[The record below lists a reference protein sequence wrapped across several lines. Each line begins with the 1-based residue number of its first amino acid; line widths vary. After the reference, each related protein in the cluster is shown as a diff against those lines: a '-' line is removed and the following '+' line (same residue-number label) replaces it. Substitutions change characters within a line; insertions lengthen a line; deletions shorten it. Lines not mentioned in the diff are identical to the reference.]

1 MTERVVLVVGK
12 GGVGKTTFSAA
23 TAVTAAARQDGRVLV
38 ASTDAAHSLADALGQ
53 AVGSEPRPVAPNL
66 DAVQLDGRH
75 ELERSWGM
83 IADYLADLFGV
94 AQLDRL
100 HAEELL
106 VLPGL
111 DQLLALVRLRTFLT
125 EGAWRFL
132 VVDCAPSA
140 DSLRLLS
147 LPEVLDWYLVRLF
160 GKTGVIGSRIRRHV
174 ERTLSVNAPD
184 ERVLESV
191 SHLTSELSDLR
202 STLQRS
208 ITTARIVTTP
218 EHLVVAEAQ
227 RTLSY
232 LALYDYAVD
241 AVLVNRVLGDR
252 VTDPLLEQWR
262 ANQLVQLKEIDSAFS
277 PLPQLR
283 VHLRPS
289 EPIGIDALADVGAEL
304 YRDTDPMARLSD
316 RAAVAFG
323 ADGDRT
329 VIRIPVAGVDRDD
342 IDVERGEGELAVS
355 LGAYRR
361 VITLPDSLRYR
372 PVVRAGIRD
381 EMLEVVF
388 GSPDD

>member
-1 MTERVVLVVGK
+1 MTERVVLVMGK
-12 GGVGKTTFSAA
+12 GGVGKTTLSGAM
-23 TAVTAAARQDGRVLV
+23 AVTAAARHEGRVLV

-53 AVGSEPRPVAPNL
+53 SVGSEPQPVAANL

-75 ELERSWGM
+75 ELERSWAM
-83 IADYLADLFGV
+83 IAEYMTDLFGV

-100 HAEELL
+100 HADELL

-125 EGAWRFL
+125 EGTWRFL

-147 LPEVLDWYLVRLF
+147 LPEVLDWYLARLF
-160 GKTGVIGSRIRRHV
+160 GKSGLVGTRIRRHI

-202 STLQRS
+202 STLRRS

-241 AVLVNRVLGDR
+241 AVLVNRVLGDDH
-252 VTDPLLEQWR
+252 TDLILEQWR
-262 ANQLVQLKEIDSAFS
+262 ANQLVQLKEIDNAFS
-277 PLPQLR
+277 PLPQLQ
-283 VHLRPS
+283 VGLRPA
-289 EPIGIDALADVGAEL
+289 EPIGVDALAEVGAEL
-304 YRDTDPMARLSD
+304 FGSTDPMARLCDGAALSFASD
-316 RAAVAFG
+316 G
-323 ADGDRT
+323 KRT
-329 VIRIPVAGVDRDD
+329 VIRIPVGGIDRSE
-342 IDVERGEGELAVS
+342 IDVERADGELAVS

-361 VITLPDSLRYR
+361 VIKLPDSLGYR
-372 PVVRAGIRD
+372 PVLRAGICD
-381 EMLEVVF
+381 DLLEVVF
-388 GSPDD
+388 GGPDD